1 MRTSAELKYPMNPR
15 VIIAITIGTVTLFIY
30 ASTIKY
36 PKPRSPDTISAAT
49 SENQA
54 TPIEICRP
62 VKINGN
68 APGTTTFLKISHLLE
83 PRQPAALKYSSSI
96 ESTPSIAFSVVTK
109 KDANVARNRTG
120 HSKPG
125 RSSIESGTQ
134 AKIGICRKT
143 SIRGKI

>member
-1 MRTSAELKYPMNPR
+1 MKT
-15 VIIAITIGTVTLFIY
+15 
-30 ASTIKY
+30 
-36 PKPRSPDTISAAT
+36 
-49 SENQA
+49 
-54 TPIEICRP
+54 
-62 VKINGN
+62 
-68 APGTTTFLKISHLLE
+68 SHLLD

-125 RSSIESGTQ
+125 RSRIESGTQ
-134 AKIGICRKT
+134 AKIGIGRKT